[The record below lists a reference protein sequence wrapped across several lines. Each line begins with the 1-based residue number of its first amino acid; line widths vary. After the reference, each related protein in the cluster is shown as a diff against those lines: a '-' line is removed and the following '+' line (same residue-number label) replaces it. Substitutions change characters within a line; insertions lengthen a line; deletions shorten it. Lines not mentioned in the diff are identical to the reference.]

1 MCRGAAVTVLC
12 AQILSFLAMMMQRCT
27 KPEAHFAQHLA
38 ASVLPSLGIPADT
51 ATEFCRQLSS
61 CVEDPRRMKKA
72 FTVSV
77 AVPAELWCRLPH
89 VASRCGTNSISAC
102 DCASCDRARLRRR
115 QGCDSKHERGR
126 AVQNQDVVVVARS
139 EQNRTEQNPRVA
151 MAVVD
156 STAIG
161 GLASLHHTSQRSCHV
176 VESVIQD
183 VAIRYARQLAQEGWR
198 GRETVVLR
206 RWCGSEWRQ
215 VGAQAAPRA
224 AWHRVFFAFRHPDCP
239 YPHRLGCP
247 LARPRIDIGI
257 VVA

>member
-1 MCRGAAVTVLC
+1 MCGGPAKDEESVHGECGC
-12 AQILSFLAMMMQRCT
+12 ACRPL
-27 KPEAHFAQHLA
+27 
-38 ASVLPSLGIPADT
+38 VLPASP
-51 ATEFCRQLSS
+51 CR
-61 CVEDPRRMKKA
+61 
-72 FTVSV
+72 
-77 AVPAELWCRLPH
+77 
-89 VASRCGTNSISAC
+89 TNSISAC

-126 AVQNQDVVVVARS
+126 MLCKIKHVVVVARS
-139 EQNRTEQNPRVA
+139 EQNRTEPARGHGSSRFNSHRGFGKPA
-151 MAVVD
+151 
-156 STAIG
+156 SHLTAP
-161 GLASLHHTSQRSCHV
+161 SCHV
-176 VESVIQD
+176 VEPVIQD

>member
-126 AVQNQDVVVVARS
+126 MLCKIKHVVVVARS
-139 EQNRTEQNPRVA
+139 EQNRTEPARGHGSSRFNSHRGFGKPASHLTALLPRRRICHSGCR
-151 MAVVD
+151 D
-156 STAIG
+156 SLRSTACARRMARKG
-161 GLASLHHTSQRSCHV
+161 NSRSTPVVRERMEAGRCTSSPTCSVASR
-176 VESVIQD
+176 
-183 VAIRYARQLAQEGWR
+183 
-198 GRETVVLR
+198 VLR
-206 RWCGSEWRQ
+206 FSSPRLPLPPSFGLPAC
-215 VGAQAAPRA
+215 AP
-224 AWHRVFFAFRHPDCP
+224 P
-239 YPHRLGCP
+239 Y
-247 LARPRIDIGI
+247 
-257 VVA
+257 